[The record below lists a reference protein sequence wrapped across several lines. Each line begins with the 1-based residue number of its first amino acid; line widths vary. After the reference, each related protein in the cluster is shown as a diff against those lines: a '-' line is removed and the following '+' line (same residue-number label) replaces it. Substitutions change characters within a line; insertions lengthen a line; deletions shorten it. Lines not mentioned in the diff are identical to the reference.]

1 MVIMKHL
8 RIVVALISCLSFAG
22 RAAAQ
27 WNFLD
32 LDATLA
38 QVMDHMDHQPQD
50 EDDSGC
56 CCDQDEKEESS
67 SDDCCEDSCDPSL
80 CPICADQ
87 IIPASPLEKIQPPKS
102 ARLLILEV
110 SSVFSDGCRLGLER
124 PPRIA

>member
-1 MVIMKHL
+1 MMKHL
-8 RIVVALISCLSFAG
+8 RIIVALISCLSFAG
-22 RAAAQ
+22 RASAQ

-50 EDDSGC
+50 DEDSSC
-56 CCDQDEKEESS
+56 CCDEEDSS
-67 SDDCCEDSCDPSL
+67 STDDCCEDSCDASL
-80 CPICADQ
+80 CPVCADQ
-87 IIPASPLEKIQPPKS
+87 IVPASPLERLDPPKS

-110 SSVFSDGCRLGLER
+110 SFAISDGCRVGLER

>member
-8 RIVVALISCLSFAG
+8 RIIIALISCLSFAG
-22 RAAAQ
+22 RTAAQ

-38 QVMDHMDHQPQD
+38 QVMNHMDHQPQD
-50 EDDSGC
+50 GDDSSC
-56 CCDQDEKEESS
+56 CCDQEEKESS
-67 SDDCCEDSCDPSL
+67 SDDCCDDSCDASL

-87 IIPASPLEKIQPPKS
+87 IIPASPLEKIRPPKS

-110 SSVFSDGCRLGLER
+110 SSAFSDGCQFGFER